1 MDDTPNTDDGDGL
14 EVADPN
20 DFFVTRD
27 DQDRPDPVRQQIPG
41 TEQALRIRPLT
52 NRHLE
57 RWGDVLESDDPPHG
71 VVADVFEY
79 ALADF
84 DGEITKEM
92 IDGEMLGYGV
102 APILQAIK
110 NASGYQAFLGFREQ
124 QMQMASMLDGIDA
137 EQLDSL
143 LNLAD
148 ENAEHFD
155 DMS

>member
-1 MDDTPNTDDGDGL
+1 MDDTPNTNDGDGL

-27 DQDRPDPVRQQIPG
+27 EDDRPTPVQQRIPG

-52 NRHLE
+52 NGHLE
-57 RWGDVLESDDPPHG
+57 RWGESLESDDPDHD
-71 VVADVFEY
+71 VVASVFNY
-79 ALADF
+79 ALADL
-84 DGEITKEM
+84 DSDLTAND
-92 IDGEMLGYGV
+92 IDENMLGYGA

-143 LNLAD
+143 LSLAD

-155 DMS
+155 GMS